1 MRTRRHAHGA
11 RRRVDLIACPRAFL
25 LARRSI
31 SHGVSARAFSR
42 PDAWACA
49 RIIHAHAFRARSES
63 RTGLETA
70 RSVALERAI
79 RACLFSSEMMPI
91 IVLQPSNRFLRLSGE
106 SLRSSWRRSL
116 YIYVYMVFL
125 RQASLF
131 LRNFFHVDGI
141 RNRFFVFESIRM

>member
-11 RRRVDLIACPRAFL
+11 RRRVDLIARPRAFL

-31 SHGVSARAFSR
+31 SHGVSAQAFSR
-42 PDAWACA
+42 SDAWACA

-91 IVLQPSNRFLRLSGE
+91 IVLQPSNRFII
-106 SLRSSWRRSL
+106 SSFIRRKSSFFL
-116 YIYVYMVFL
+116 ETKFIYIYVYMVFL

-141 RNRFFVFESIRM
+141 